1 MKEKILTA
9 MTFKELQE
17 FNSKQKYPWNL
28 ELGSGYFYYY
38 NPIYMDKKGGGI
50 IYSNTEYNEFIEELL
65 KRNCFKYAKD
75 SIEFDNKYLKDCGD
89 YVEIGYNYEEEGDK
103 SIKYIKTQ
111 KK

>member
-1 MKEKILTA
+1 MKNMLTT

-17 FNSKQKYPWNL
+17 FNSLQKYPWNL

-38 NPIYMDKKGGGI
+38 NPIYMDKKQGGVI
-50 IYSNTEYNEFIEELL
+50 IYSKPDYNEFIEELL
-65 KRNCFKYAKD
+65 KRNYFKFAKD

-89 YVEIGYNYEEEGDK
+89 YVEIGYNYEEGIDK
-103 SIKYIKTQ
+103 CIKYMKIQ